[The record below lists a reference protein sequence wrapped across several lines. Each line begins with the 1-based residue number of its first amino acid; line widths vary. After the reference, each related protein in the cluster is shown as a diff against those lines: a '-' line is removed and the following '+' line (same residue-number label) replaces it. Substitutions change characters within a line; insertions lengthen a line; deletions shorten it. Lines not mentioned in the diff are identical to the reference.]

1 MKSLVAILMIACAA
15 GAQPGWSP
23 NDLTQ
28 LQPSATSPA
37 ASPTPDIYWNKF
49 NNGSGTTATAAVGPN
64 ITTDADWVT
73 GKSGSGYALDFNG
86 TTDDAAT
93 TSSIT
98 YGTNMISISL
108 WAAPDAF
115 SSFRF
120 LIESSSNSGS
130 TPNCASVYWSGATLA
145 ASASGTTGARTE
157 SVVFTPTNT
166 WVHIFALIDCTTAT
180 GNERI
185 WTNGVEATT
194 SIITSTK
201 TGTEN
206 FSAQTLFIGARNSG
220 SFFFAGLIDDLRIYS
235 GDRSAN
241 LSEIMAD
248 PQ

>member
-1 MKSLVAILMIACAA
+1 MKLLTALYLLGCSLSCFAQLEGPAWLGQQTTA
-15 GAQPGWSP
+15 GSLSP
-23 NDLTQ
+23 V
-28 LQPSATSPA
+28 
-37 ASPTPDIYWNKF
+37 PDIYWNKF
-49 NNGSGTTATAAVGPN
+49 PDGSGTTATATVGPN

-86 TTDDAAT
+86 TSDDGAT
-93 TSSIT
+93 VSSVT
-98 YGTNMISISL
+98 YNTNIISISL
-108 WAAPDAF
+108 WASPDAF

-120 LIESSSNSGS
+120 LTESSANSGS
-130 TPNCASVYWSGATLA
+130 TPNCSAIYWIGASLST
-145 ASASGTTGARTE
+145 SASGTTGARTE

-166 WVHIFALIDCTTAT
+166 WVFIFALIDNSTAT
-180 GNERI
+180 GDQRI

-194 SIITSTK
+194 SITTSTK

-220 SFFFAGLIDDLRIYS
+220 SLFFAGLIDDLRIYS

-241 LSEIMAD
+241 ISAIMAD